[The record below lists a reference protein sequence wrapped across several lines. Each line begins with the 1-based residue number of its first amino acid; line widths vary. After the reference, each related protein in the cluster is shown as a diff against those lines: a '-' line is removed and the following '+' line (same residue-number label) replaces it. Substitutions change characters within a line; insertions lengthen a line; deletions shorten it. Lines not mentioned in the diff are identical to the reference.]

1 MARRERDSTVLPTIW
16 HAPDD
21 LWDKIKSILDEHDR
35 RKHMGRKRI
44 DQRGALEGIIFRM
57 RSGCQW
63 NQLPKENPDDSSVHG
78 TFQRWGRTGVKRG
91 LLVEADG
98 GPLAAVVVGANVHD
112 TKVLEATLDAIV
124 VKRPQP
130 TAQKPQHL

>member
-44 DQRGALEGIIFRM
+44 DQRGALDGIIFRM

-63 NQLPKENPDDSSVHG
+63 NQLPREYPDDSSVHLHHDVTRFDSFVAG
-78 TFQRWGRTGVKRG
+78 HWRSTGG
-91 LLVEADG
+91 D
-98 GPLAAVVVGANVHD
+98 
-112 TKVLEATLDAIV
+112 ATPARSRAGWR
-124 VKRPQP
+124 RP
-130 TAQKPQHL
+130 